1 MSDSPKPKRRWFQ
14 FSLRTLLLLTAL
26 SAVLLGM
33 WTTYVAPYRAQRR
46 AATALQTLGATL
58 NERQADGPAW
68 VRTLVGEK
76 DFVKVH
82 ECWIGFKPISD
93 NDFRHVKALT
103 KLQTLHLMDLD
114 ISDAGLAHLKGLTNL
129 RTLTL
134 YKIQV
139 TDAGLAHLKGLTNL
153 HLLVVANE
161 TQVTDAGLA
170 DLKKALPNLDIIY
183 ARNGRVVDV
192 LEAPRHPD

>member
-1 MSDSPKPKRRWFQ
+1 MLDSFKPKRRWFQ
-14 FSLRTLLLLTAL
+14 FSLRTLLLLTTL
-26 SAVLLGM
+26 SAVLLGI

-46 AATALQTLGATL
+46 AAAALQTLGADL
-58 NERQADGPAW
+58 YERPADGPAW
-68 VRTLVGEK
+68 IRTLVGEK

-82 ECWIGFKPISD
+82 ECWIMFKPISD
-93 NDFRHVKALT
+93 NDLQHLKALT

-129 RTLTL
+129 RILTL

-139 TDAGLAHLKGLTNL
+139 TDAGLVHLKGLTNL
-153 HLLVVANE
+153 HLLVVQE

-170 DLKKALPNLDIIY
+170 DLKKALPTLDIIY